1 MRRHVNRGIMLLVGA
16 LLALMPFQLV
26 AAQGPSLS
34 ADLFVLLEG
43 GQVMRLEA
51 GARFATAVT
60 SPDQKVID
68 FGVAPDGAW
77 VAYRTAAPDAGG
89 TGPFL
94 AITSIDGLSGQVLEF
109 EEAGQPPIV
118 GRGQTLAWSP
128 DGTAIAYTTAAG
140 LRVYLA
146 GLGED
151 GGPAFVNLSGGPF
164 LNLIWSPG
172 GGYLAAEAE
181 ADSWWVYRRQVD
193 GMAYIGQIPASAG
206 LAWVREGVLALA
218 PPTGGLI
225 TLDVTSGAQTTLVGA
240 ETIVSR
246 PAVVDGARL
255 VFLVHEASG
264 QRFAARRFGTVS
276 LTGGDFVPVESSRE
290 LTAAMR
296 WLPDGTALTETVDG
310 ALTIVEPRTNSRQPI
325 MQGVKA
331 YAWGPPAPA
340 EVAGLTLP
348 ADLYF
353 LSRDEA
359 GVAQVWRLPGD
370 GSPATAITREPRSV
384 IDFAVAPDGGQIA
397 YSSSG
402 RLLAAAVDGSA
413 ARELSPIGERVGAGG
428 QPAWSP
434 DGRLIAF
441 VRDGIW
447 LIPAAGGART
457 ELITDV
463 FSENTPPPDIRVY
476 MNPRWSPDGTML
488 LIDVGYYEGRSLAL
502 LPITGGEARPL
513 PTAAGRGAWL
523 PDGRVLVWDYG
534 YAYTEPGLYVV
545 NPADLSA
552 YTTILNNTW
561 HIFDARPL
569 ASAAAMILR
578 APGGD
583 VMGPG
588 VAQPFL
594 VPILPDALP
603 IPQGQGGLIEAPLLA
618 PGGSFAAGLRNA
630 SYDEFG
636 LSGRLVILNLETGER
651 IAVSTPGNIWN
662 LQWGGVR

>member
-1 MRRHVNRGIMLLVGA
+1 MLRRVNPGIV
-16 LLALMPFQLV
+16 LLAGVLVMLMPARFV

-34 ADLFVLLEG
+34 ADLFVLIEG

-51 GARFATAVT
+51 GGRFATAVT
-60 SPDQKVID
+60 PPDQKVID
-68 FGVAPDGAW
+68 FGVAPDGRW
-77 VAYRTAAPDAGG
+77 VAYRTAVPDAAG

-94 AITSIDGLSGQVLEF
+94 AVTAIDGLSGQVLDF

-128 DGTAIAYTTAAG
+128 DGAAIAYTTAAG

-146 GLGED
+146 GVGEY
-151 GGPAFVNLSGGPF
+151 GAPAFVDLAGGPF
-164 LNLIWSPG
+164 LNLVWSPG

-181 ADSWWVYRRQVD
+181 ADAWWVYRRQVS
-193 GMAYIGQIPASAG
+193 GMGYAGQIPASAG
-206 LAWVREGVLALA
+206 LAWIKEGVLALA
-218 PPTGGLI
+218 PLTGGLI
-225 TLDVTSGAQTTLVGA
+225 TLDVASGAQTTLVGA

-264 QRFAARRFGTVS
+264 QRFAARRFGSVS
-276 LTGGDFVPVESSRE
+276 LAGGDFAPVEAGRE

-310 ALTIVEPRTNSRQPI
+310 TLAIIEPRTNSRQEI
-325 MQGVKA
+325 LEGVKA
-331 YAWGPPAPA
+331 YAWGPPAPT
-340 EVAGLTLP
+340 EIAGLPLP

-353 LSRDEA
+353 LSRDQA
-359 GVAQVWRLPGD
+359 GVAQVWRLPAD
-370 GSPATAITREPRSV
+370 GGPAGAITGEPRSV
-384 IDFAVAPDGGQIA
+384 VDFAVAPDGSQIA
-397 YSSSG
+397 YSSAG
-402 RLLAAAVDGSA
+402 RLLAAASDGSA

-447 LIPAAGGART
+447 LILAAGGART

-463 FSENTPPPDIRVY
+463 FSDDTPPGDIRVY

-488 LIDVGYYEGRSLAL
+488 LIDIGYYEGRSLAL

-513 PTAAGRGAWL
+513 PVAAGRGAWL
-523 PDGRVLVWDYG
+523 PDGRVLTWDYG

-552 YTTILNNTW
+552 YTTVLDSTW
-561 HIFDARPL
+561 AIYDARPL
-569 ASAAAMILR
+569 ASEAAVILR
-578 APGGD
+578 SPGGGAL
-583 VMGPG
+583 GPG
-588 VAQPFL
+588 TAQPFL

-603 IPQGQGGLIEAPLLA
+603 IPHGQGGLVESPILA
-618 PGGSFAAGLRNA
+618 PGGEFAAGLRDA
-630 SYDEFG
+630 TYDEFG
-636 LSGRLVILNLETGER
+636 LAGRLVILNLTTGER
-651 IAVSTPGNIWN
+651 FAISTPGTIWN